1 VVLMGNGDGT
11 FQNPVAY
18 STELAYSLAIA
29 DFNND
34 GNLDIVVANLD
45 PSTVSVYLGNGDGT
59 FQPPI
64 ASDTTY
70 GSYYVVVGDFN
81 NDGKPDVVVID
92 PPYGREPSNHSCNF
106 LQITLFNYRCGS
118 GPA

>member
-1 VVLMGNGDGT
+1 
-11 FQNPVAY
+11 
-18 STELAYSLAIA
+18 
-29 DFNND
+29 
-34 GNLDIVVANLD
+34 
-45 PSTVSVYLGNGDGT
+45 
-59 FQPPI
+59 
-64 ASDTTY
+64 
-70 GSYYVVVGDFN
+70 VVVGDFN